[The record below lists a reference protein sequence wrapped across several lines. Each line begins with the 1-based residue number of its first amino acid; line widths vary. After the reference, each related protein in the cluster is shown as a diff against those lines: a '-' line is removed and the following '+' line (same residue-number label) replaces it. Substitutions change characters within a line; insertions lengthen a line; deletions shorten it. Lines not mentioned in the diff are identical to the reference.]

1 MSRIFSVLFLCTG
14 SSARSILAEAI
25 LRREGMGR
33 FQAHSG
39 GSYPKGEV
47 HLYAFEFL
55 EGLNYDMEF
64 ARSKSWDEFAKLG
77 APDLDFVFTVCDRAA
92 AEQCPVWPGQPMSAH
107 WGVPDPADVT
117 GSEAERR
124 FAFADVYR
132 MLFNRI
138 SIFVNMPLTSLDE
151 LALQKQLDD
160 IGQVRDDTPDES
172 RN

>member
-1 MSRIFSVLFLCTG
+1 
-14 SSARSILAEAI
+14 
-25 LRREGMGR
+25 
-33 FQAHSG
+33 
-39 GSYPKGEV
+39 
-47 HLYAFEFL
+47 
-55 EGLNYDMEF
+55 
-64 ARSKSWDEFAKLG
+64 
-77 APDLDFVFTVCDRAA
+77 
-92 AEQCPVWPGQPMSAH
+92 MSAH